1 MYGIHQVYGIKDKS
15 FIVTGAASGIGRST
29 TLLLADYGANVTAVD
44 INGSGLRET
53 VALANDLA
61 GTVKPVTADL
71 SNERDIKA
79 MVTAAVDAFGRLDGA
94 ANIAGI
100 ASLQKPMKDLTW
112 EMVRK
117 LSDVNMVGVW
127 FCLKH
132 EIAAMLLSGG
142 GSIVNVSSAAALQGY
157 PNSSEYAAPKAG
169 IIAMGRAVVKDFGRQ
184 GIRIN
189 TICPGPTDT
198 PMLHGA
204 FADIPGA
211 EKQAAEATLIGRAAH
226 PDELGYLIRFLLSNE
241 ASFITGAT
249 IVADGG
255 TTA

>member
-1 MYGIHQVYGIKDKS
+1 
-15 FIVTGAASGIGRST
+15 
-29 TLLLADYGANVTAVD
+29 LADYGANVTAAD
-44 INGSGLRET
+44 INDSGLRDT
-53 VALANDLA
+53 VALANGLA
-61 GTVKPVTADL
+61 GKVKPITVDL
-71 SNERDIKA
+71 SNERDIMA
-79 MVTAAVDAFGRLDGA
+79 MVAAAIDVFGQLNGA

-132 EIAAMLLSGG
+132 EISAMLKSGG
-142 GSIVNVSSAAALQGY
+142 GSIVNVSSAAALQGF

-169 IIAMGRAVVKDFGRQ
+169 IIAMGRAVLQDFGRQ
-184 GIRIN
+184 GVRIN

-198 PMLHGA
+198 PMFHGA
-204 FADIPGA
+204 LGGLPGA

-226 PDELGYLIRFLLSNE
+226 PDELGYVIRFLLSNE

-255 TTA
+255 VTA